1 MLRAVLVALAACA
14 GAVLAQPTFGL
25 GRVTFVGEGVSHSIT
40 VEIADTP
47 QAQSL
52 GLMYRNSLGED
63 EGMIFVYDL
72 PIRGAF
78 WMKNTLIPLS
88 IAFYDENWRIV
99 RILDMEPCRAD
110 PCPVYDPGVAYLG
123 AIEVNQSYF
132 ATRGITPGWRVRFE
146 RLR

>member
-1 MLRAVLVALAACA
+1 MLRVVLVGLALCA
-14 GAVLAQPTFGL
+14 GAVSAQPSLGL
-25 GRVTFVGEGVSHSIT
+25 GRVTFLGDAGWHSIT

-52 GLMYRNSLGED
+52 GLMYRNNLGED
-63 EGMIFVYDL
+63 EGMIFLYDS
-72 PIRGAF
+72 PVRGAF

-99 RILDMEPCRAD
+99 MILDMEPCRVD
-110 PCPVYDPGVAYLG
+110 PCPVYDPDVTYLG